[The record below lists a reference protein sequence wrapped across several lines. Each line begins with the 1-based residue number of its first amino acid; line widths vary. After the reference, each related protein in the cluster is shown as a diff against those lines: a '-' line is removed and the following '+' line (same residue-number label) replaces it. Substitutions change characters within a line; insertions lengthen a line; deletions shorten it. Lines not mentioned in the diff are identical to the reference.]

1 MTTATISDF
10 MTTRIEA
17 ISPSSSV
24 QKAEEK
30 LTDKDVRSLVVIDD
44 KDSKVLG
51 LIPERDIV
59 RNVCIY
65 SNVSINSVKVFYP
78 LQLSSPSL
86 IHRQRATDLLI
97 ENKIRHLLVVD
108 KEESNK
114 PSVLL
119 PIWILQDSWTAGSE
133 ITKTM
138 LILYVIYY
146 VGSKSVVVN
155 EWSSS
160 SDLRGSTVY

>member
-59 RNVCIY
+59 RNVG
-65 SNVSINSVKVFYP
+65 IN
-78 LQLSSPSL
+78 
-86 IHRQRATDLLI
+86 
-97 ENKIRHLLVVD
+97 
-108 KEESNK
+108 
-114 PSVLL
+114 
-119 PIWILQDSWTAGSE
+119 
-133 ITKTM
+133 
-138 LILYVIYY
+138 
-146 VGSKSVVVN
+146 
-155 EWSSS
+155 
-160 SDLRGSTVY
+160 